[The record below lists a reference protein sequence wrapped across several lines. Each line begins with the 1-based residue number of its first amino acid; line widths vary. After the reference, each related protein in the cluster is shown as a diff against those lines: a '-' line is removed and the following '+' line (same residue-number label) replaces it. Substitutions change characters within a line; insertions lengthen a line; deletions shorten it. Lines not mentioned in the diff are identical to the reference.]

1 MPYCKYCGSA
11 VDSDAVFCAKC
22 GKRIKETKSPAP
34 VEHPA
39 EREAITTMH
48 GGTISAEE
56 IMHSDPEKLQAYMDN
71 VVKYRTA
78 MTMLN
83 EFYNTLDEW
92 TEHDFVMWDEA
103 EAAMRK
109 KYDIPEISIYR
120 FLKPERREQVVQE
133 RRKNRSYTKKG
144 PAYWAQFEKKDE

>member
-11 VDSDAVFCAKC
+11 VDSDAVFCAEC

-34 VEHPA
+34 VDHPA

-92 TEHDFVMWDEA
+92 TEYDFVMWD
-103 EAAMRK
+103 
-109 KYDIPEISIYR
+109 DIPEISIYR

-133 RRKNRSYTKKG
+133 RRKNRSYTKKNS
-144 PAYWAQFEKKDE
+144 AYWAQFEKKDE